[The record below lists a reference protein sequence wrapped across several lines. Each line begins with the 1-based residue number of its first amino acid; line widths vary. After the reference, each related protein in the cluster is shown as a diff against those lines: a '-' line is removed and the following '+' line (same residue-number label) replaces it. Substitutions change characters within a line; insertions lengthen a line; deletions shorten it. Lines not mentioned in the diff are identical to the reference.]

1 VTVLSALNLFICH
14 VVDKFLVRLVSKKF
28 SRRMTNLYL
37 KFQAIGTVN
46 DYNPLMKD
54 FPINDMLSATELDRI
69 RLSVQVKIINYYFYF
84 FLFCPKFLM
93 ANKSIQHYN
102 LIYFTRKRD
111 FSVRNVILKLL

>member
-69 RLSVQVKIINYYFYF
+69 RLSVQVKIINYFLI

-93 ANKSIQHYN
+93 ANKSRQHYN
-102 LIYFTRKRD
+102 LIYFTRKRH
-111 FSVRNVILKLL
+111 FSIRNVILKLF